1 MFEVTSYRKR
11 FDANKVT
18 VLETGGHPYVV
29 RTGINNGQKGFIEE
43 DEIFLNDANTISF
56 GQDTATMFYQEKPYF
71 TGDKIKILIPK
82 DGRFGKKNAQF
93 FLAAMRKTFSC
104 FSWGNSRFHAKHIQ
118 DQIIRL
124 PIKNG
129 DIDFGFMEHFITELQ
144 INSVR
149 ELEIEHLAE
158 LNAYLKVAHLKEYKL
173 TSEESEIIGGGV
185 NICSSTKEFSFCSIF
200 DHIQQG
206 RRLKKEDQRPGDIP
220 FVMSGTTNVGVV
232 NFISNPVALFPE
244 NAITIDIFGNSFYRS
259 YAFGAGDDTGVYWNE
274 SSPYTREVML
284 FLAAAMQCAVKDK
297 FSYGKKLRSSQSLD
311 FKMVL
316 PTKDGVPDFTYM
328 KTLIR
333 SVQKLVIQDVVR
345 YSARQFTAAK
355 SVIQT

>member
-1 MFEVTSYRKR
+1 MFEVASYRKR

-56 GQDTATMFYQEKPYF
+56 GQDTATMFYQENPYF

-82 DGRFGKKNAQF
+82 DSRFGKKNAQF

-129 DIDFGFMEHFITELQ
+129 DIDFVFMERFIAELQ
-144 INSVR
+144 INRVR
-149 ELEIEHLAE
+149 ELEMEHLAE

-173 TSEESEIIGGGV
+173 TSEESEIIGGG
-185 NICSSTKEFSFCSIF
+185 
-200 DHIQQG
+200 G
-206 RRLKKEDQRPGDIP
+206 G
-220 FVMSGTTNVGVV
+220 G
-232 NFISNPVALFPE
+232 
-244 NAITIDIFGNSFYRS
+244 
-259 YAFGAGDDTGVYWNE
+259 
-274 SSPYTREVML
+274 
-284 FLAAAMQCAVKDK
+284 
-297 FSYGKKLRSSQSLD
+297 
-311 FKMVL
+311 
-316 PTKDGVPDFTYM
+316 
-328 KTLIR
+328 
-333 SVQKLVIQDVVR
+333 
-345 YSARQFTAAK
+345 
-355 SVIQT
+355 

>member
-1 MFEVTSYRKR
+1 MFEVASYRKR

-56 GQDTATMFYQEKPYF
+56 GQDTATMFYQENPYF

-82 DGRFGKKNAQF
+82 DSRFGKKNAQF

-129 DIDFGFMEHFITELQ
+129 DIDFVFMERFIAELQ
-144 INSVR
+144 INRVR
-149 ELEIEHLAE
+149 ELEMEHLAE

-173 TSEESEIIGGGV
+173 TSEESEIIGTLLASGYRKREILAYYMMTPVLVTFVAAVCG
-185 NICSSTKEFSFCSIF
+185 NIL
-200 DHIQQG
+200 G
-206 RRLKKEDQRPGDIP
+206 
-220 FVMSGTTNVGVV
+220 
-232 NFISNPVALFPE
+232 
-244 NAITIDIFGNSFYRS
+244 
-259 YAFGAGDDTGVYWNE
+259 
-274 SSPYTREVML
+274 
-284 FLAAAMQCAVKDK
+284 
-297 FSYGKKLRSSQSLD
+297 
-311 FKMVL
+311 
-316 PTKDGVPDFTYM
+316 
-328 KTLIR
+328 
-333 SVQKLVIQDVVR
+333 
-345 YSARQFTAAK
+345 
-355 SVIQT
+355 

>member
-82 DGRFGKKNAQF
+82 DSRFGKKNAQF

-129 DIDFGFMEHFITELQ
+129 DIDFVFMEHFIAELQ
-144 INSVR
+144 INRVR
-149 ELEIEHLAE
+149 ELEIAHLAE

-173 TSEESEIIGGGV
+173 TSEESEIIGGGGKHLFLNKRV
-185 NICSSTKEFSFCSIF
+185 LLLF
-200 DHIQQG
+200 D
-206 RRLKKEDQRPGDIP
+206 
-220 FVMSGTTNVGVV
+220 F
-232 NFISNPVALFPE
+232 
-244 NAITIDIFGNSFYRS
+244 RS
-259 YAFGAGDDTGVYWNE
+259 Y
-274 SSPYTREVML
+274 PTRS
-284 FLAAAMQCAVKDK
+284 AA
-297 FSYGKKLRSSQSLD
+297 
-311 FKMVL
+311 
-316 PTKDGVPDFTYM
+316 
-328 KTLIR
+328 
-333 SVQKLVIQDVVR
+333 QKRGSAPRGYSVR
-345 YSARQFTAAK
+345 YVRNDKCRRGELHIEPCRPIS
-355 SVIQT
+355 